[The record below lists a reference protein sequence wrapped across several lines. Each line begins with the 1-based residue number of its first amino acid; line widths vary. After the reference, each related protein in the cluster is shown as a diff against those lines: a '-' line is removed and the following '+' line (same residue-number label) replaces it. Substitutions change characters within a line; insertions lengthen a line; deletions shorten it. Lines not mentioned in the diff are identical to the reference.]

1 MKNVNFYL
9 IFLGEGYLKKP
20 MIESLKNNKY
30 KKNIKFLGF
39 INIDEISNYYSIS
52 DIFILPSMHE
62 TFGLVINEAMIH
74 ENAIIS
80 SKFVGSH
87 ADFIKNNFNGFTF
100 DNFDELRFKLKDLLK
115 NKKN

>member
-1 MKNVNFYL
+1 MKKVNFYL

-80 SKFVGSH
+80 SKVVGSL
-87 ADFIKNNFNGFTF
+87 AVFIKNNFNGFTF
-100 DNFDELRFKLKDLLK
+100 DNFDVRFKLKDLLK
-115 NKKN
+115 NRKN